1 MNEREHERWR
11 DELATYLLGALEP
24 GEAAD
29 LERHLAGCSEC
40 RTELDWLRPAIQT
53 LPESVERV
61 EPPLALRT
69 RILDEV
75 RVEVGADAPTVRTR
89 GFHNPLSGSRG
100 RATRRSRPFG
110 FRPIAGFAAAALLL
124 AALGGYAVGV
134 GGGSGSAGPSA
145 FVAGRAPGVTAEV
158 VREGDSGTLHLANV
172 HQLPDGKILEAWIRR
187 GRRIISANSLFA
199 PDLNGRATATIPDM
213 RGVNAV
219 MVTAEPRGGTAQPTS
234 TPIISIAVPQ

>member
-11 DELATYLLGALEP
+11 EELATYLLGALEP

-29 LERHLAGCSEC
+29 LERHLAGCPEC
-40 RTELDWLRPAIQT
+40 RVELNWLRPAIQT
-53 LPESVERV
+53 LLESVERI

-75 RVEVGADAPTVRTR
+75 HAEVGVEPQMKRP
-89 GFHNPLSGSRG
+89 GFRHPLGWYRQGTSRHN
-100 RATRRSRPFG
+100 RRFG
-110 FRPIAGFAAAALLL
+110 LRPIAGFAALALLL

-145 FVAGRAPGVTAEV
+145 FVAGHAPGVTAEV

-187 GRRIISANSLFA
+187 GRRIISANSLFG

-219 MVTAEPRGGTAQPTS
+219 MVTAEPRGGTTQPTS
-234 TPIISIAVPQ
+234 APIISVAVPQ